1 MNRKAL
7 NTLEYTKIT
16 AMLQDLTGCEG
27 SAQMAKKLSP
37 YDDMHIIKRELRS
50 TTEAVGLIDR
60 KGPLP
65 TEGLYDVDGCVDR
78 AHKGGSLTMKELL
91 EVNADLRIAS
101 RIVLHFPAGPPAPA
115 ARQRRRHVQPTAWRR
130 FLRRR
135 RRAWCVS

>member
-50 TTEAVGLIDR
+50 TTEAVGLLTVKDR
-60 KGPLP
+60 CRQKDCM
-65 TEGLYDVDGCVDR
+65 TWTDV
-78 AHKGGSLTMKELL
+78 
-91 EVNADLRIAS
+91 
-101 RIVLHFPAGPPAPA
+101 
-115 ARQRRRHVQPTAWRR
+115 
-130 FLRRR
+130 
-135 RRAWCVS
+135 